1 MVAVAVR
8 DSRLKLSSHL
18 PGWLTFALAIAAM
31 ASQQNAYVIVLL
43 LAAATFLSAL
53 AERNNPNG
61 ALYLKPLHP
70 LGRVSF
76 GIYMI
81 HPVIETLLLALVW
94 RKLVEPLE
102 VVGFYTFWLVPAMTV
117 LVVAMA
123 SDRYFEG
130 PVSSYLNARLGVEK
144 PKVARRRTA

>member
-1 MVAVAVR
+1 MR

-31 ASQQNAYVIVLL
+31 ATQQNAYVIVLL
-43 LAAATFLSAL
+43 PAVATFLAAL

-81 HPVIETLLLALVW
+81 HPVIEMLLLAVVW
-94 RKLVEPLE
+94 RKLVEPLD
-102 VVGFYTFWLVPAMTV
+102 VVGFYTFWLVPAVML
-117 LVVAMA
+117 LVVAMT
-123 SDRYFEG
+123 SDRCFEG
-130 PVSSYLNARLGVEK
+130 PMSSYLNARLGAGK
-144 PKVARRRTA
+144 PKAGERHAA